1 MNPNTAMYSNE
12 SRTDQVQDCGPTLNI
27 NGFLFYPHMHSGLF
41 LLLLLQSRERL
52 CLSEKRHK
60 GRLRVA
66 PAVGLAS
73 HPFVEDDPEQGNR

>member
-1 MNPNTAMYSNE
+1 
-12 SRTDQVQDCGPTLNI
+12 
-27 NGFLFYPHMHSGLF
+27 MHSGLF

-52 CLSEKRHK
+52 YKRHK

-73 HPFVEDDPEQGNR
+73 HLFVEDDPEQGNR

>member
-1 MNPNTAMYSNE
+1 
-12 SRTDQVQDCGPTLNI
+12 
-27 NGFLFYPHMHSGLF
+27 MHSGLF

-60 GRLRVA
+60 SRLRVA